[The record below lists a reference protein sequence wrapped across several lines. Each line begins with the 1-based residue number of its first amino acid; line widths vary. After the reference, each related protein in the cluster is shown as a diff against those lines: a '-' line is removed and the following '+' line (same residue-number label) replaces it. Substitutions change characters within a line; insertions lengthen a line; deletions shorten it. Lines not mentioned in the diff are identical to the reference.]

1 MEEKINS
8 SNARRF
14 ITSYNMIDNALR
26 TQLNMRGGISYTEAV
41 RRAART
47 NSIVRKYEDIL
58 VEYGRLRNAIVHN
71 DNDDFIIAE
80 PHDKV
85 VVEFEKIADLICT
98 PPLAI
103 NTVSNNVLSCMEYN
117 VKLKDVLEFSYK
129 SGYSNIPVFKKGM
142 LIGVANGQKI
152 ADVLGKKIYQKIDI
166 DDYINNT
173 NIEDVVKEIMSDNY
187 YAIANKDVTLDK
199 VLNMFT
205 DNRKLLCIL
214 ITPTG
219 SLLEAPLGIITTSD
233 IMDINKILD
242 DYDKD
247 E

>member
-1 MEEKINS
+1 MEEKTTN

-14 ITSYNMIDNALR
+14 ITCYNMIDNALR
-26 TQLNMRGGISYTEAV
+26 SQLNLRGGISYTEGV

-47 NSIVRKYEDIL
+47 NSIVRKYEDVLI
-58 VEYGRLRNAIVHN
+58 EFGRLRNAIVHN
-71 DNDDFIIAE
+71 DNDDFVIAE

-85 VVEFEKIADLICT
+85 VEEFEKITELICT
-98 PPLAI
+98 PPLAL
-103 NTVSNNVLSCMEYN
+103 NTVANNVMSCIGYD
-117 VKLKDVLEFSYK
+117 VKLKEVLEYGYK
-129 SGYSNIPVFKKGM
+129 SGYSNIPIFKNGM

-152 ADVLGKKIYQKIDI
+152 ADILGKKIYQKIDI
-166 DDYINNT
+166 DEYINNT
-173 NIEDVVKEIMSDNY
+173 KIEDVVKEFMSDNY

-219 SLLEAPLGIITTSD
+219 SLLEEPLGIVTTSD

-242 DYDKD
+242 DYDK